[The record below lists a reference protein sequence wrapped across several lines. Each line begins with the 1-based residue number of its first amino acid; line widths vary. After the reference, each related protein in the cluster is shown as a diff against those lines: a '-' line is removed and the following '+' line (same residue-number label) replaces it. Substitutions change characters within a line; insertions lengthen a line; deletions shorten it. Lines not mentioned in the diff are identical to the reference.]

1 MCYYMNRVGDSM
13 KAIKKGI
20 RTFAD
25 MDKVLFFMT
34 LILIIFGSLNIVTAS
49 SREAVVNADAN
60 LFYFFFKHIIIL
72 IISLVAF
79 LIVIKIPTKN
89 YKKWIPFIYIVVI
102 GMNLFLVLK
111 GVATRG
117 ANNWINLGFM
127 KVQPSELAKPVLIL
141 TLGLFF
147 EMYYK
152 KLQNIKEKHDNI
164 IWKIIGFSL
173 IFPILVFLQKD
184 LGTAMILLG
193 IFVVLFVF
201 SPISTSEKIK
211 SSLISLGIIA
221 ILLFVRFSI
230 SGYILSNAQASRLNN
245 FFNPCSKYEDT
256 GYQVCNAF
264 IAINNGGLT
273 GVGLGKSTQ
282 KYSYIPEPHTDMVFA
297 IIAEENGIIIC
308 SFIFIAYLVII
319 YRILKLSMKT
329 KNIKNRYICIG
340 VATYIFLHILINLG
354 GLFGLI
360 PLTGVP
366 LPFLSYGGSFTLSL
380 IATLAVVQRIHIE
393 MKNEKIKIK

>member
-1 MCYYMNRVGDSM
+1 M
-13 KAIKKGI
+13 KMLKKVMK
-20 RTFAD
+20 TFSD
-25 MDKVLFFMT
+25 MDKVLFFTT

-60 LFYFFFKHIIIL
+60 MFYFFFKHVIIL

-79 LIVIKIPTKN
+79 LIVLKIPTKN
-89 YKKWIPFIYIVVI
+89 YKKWLPIIFVVVI
-102 GMNLFLVLK
+102 GLNLFLILK

-127 KVQPSELAKPVLIL
+127 KIQPSELAKPTLIL
-141 TLGLFF
+141 TMSLMFS
-147 EMYYK
+147 MYYK
-152 KLQNIKEKHDNI
+152 DLKNPKLKHDMI
-164 IWKIIGFSL
+164 IWKIIGFGL
-173 IFPILVFLQKD
+173 IFPIIVFLQKD
-184 LGTAMILLG
+184 LGTAIILFG
-193 IFVVLFVF
+193 IFAVLFVF
-201 SPISTSEKIK
+201 SPISTSEKFK
-211 SSLISLGIIA
+211 SSLISIGILA
-221 ILLFVRFSI
+221 ILLIARLSI
-230 SGYILSNAQASRLNN
+230 TGYILSGAQESRLNN

-264 IAINNGGLT
+264 IAINNGGLA

-297 IIAEENGIIIC
+297 IIAEENGVLIC
-308 SFIFIAYLVII
+308 SLIFIAYLIII
-319 YRILKLSMKT
+319 YRILKLSMRT
-329 KNIKNRYICIG
+329 KDLKNKYICIG

-354 GLFGLI
+354 GLFGII

-393 MKNEKIKIK
+393 MKNQKIKV

>member
-1 MCYYMNRVGDSM
+1 MLKKTM
-13 KAIKKGI
+13 K
-20 RTFAD
+20 TFSD
-25 MDKVLFFMT
+25 MDKVLFFTT

-60 LFYFFFKHIIIL
+60 MFYFFFKHVIIL
-72 IISLVAF
+72 IISLIAF
-79 LIVIKIPTKN
+79 LIVLKIPTKN
-89 YKKWIPFIYIVVI
+89 YKKWIPIIFIIVV
-102 GMNLFLVLK
+102 GLNLFLILK

-127 KVQPSELAKPVLIL
+127 KIQPSELAKPTLIL
-141 TLGLFF
+141 TMSLMFS
-147 EMYYK
+147 MYYK
-152 KLQNIKEKHDNI
+152 DLKNTKQKHDI
-164 IWKIIGFSL
+164 VIWKIIGFGL
-173 IFPILVFLQKD
+173 IFPIIVFLQKD
-184 LGTAMILLG
+184 LGTAIILFG
-193 IFVVLFVF
+193 IFAVLFVF
-201 SPISTSEKIK
+201 SPISTSEKFK
-211 SSLISLGIIA
+211 SSSISIVILI
-221 ILLFVRFSI
+221 ILLIARLSI
-230 SGYILSNAQASRLNN
+230 TGYILSGAQESRLNN

-264 IAINNGGLT
+264 IAINNGGIT

-297 IIAEENGIIIC
+297 IIAEENGVLIC
-308 SFIFIAYLVII
+308 SLIFIAYLIII
-319 YRILKLSMKT
+319 YRILKLSMRT
-329 KNIKNRYICIG
+329 KDLKNKYICIG